1 MHSLCKVHR
10 QILCSVHTGTM
21 NAMISRSD
29 EYLSRLDATLAGIQP
44 ELRERM
50 LSRQLG
56 YWQKLYDSFLV
67 ELENDE
73 PHHPDGPQAIDLFLT
88 ICGISKRLA
97 ALHSP
102 GGA

>member
-1 MHSLCKVHR
+1 MTTV
-10 QILCSVHTGTM
+10 
-21 NAMISRSD
+21 MISRSD